1 MFTIDPNPACWR
13 GFVRPLAGSSGIVAD
28 LPTQSDF
35 QDFEAW
41 AGRDVLAPGGDR
53 LGAVDQIFL
62 DEATGTPEWVLV
74 ALDDGA
80 VFVPLAG
87 ATVEERSIRVVQDAE
102 RVQAAPRPE
111 AGETLSVADKKRLYE
126 HYGLEYSRAESP
138 TVLPEGATT
147 EEQTPL
153 HKEIG
158 APVSAPAEEAPTAE
172 APPQPV
178 AAEEPTA
185 AEEPK
190 AAEEPNAA
198 EEPTAAGEPKAA
210 EEPKPAAD
218 SMAPRNLSDAT
229 PSPLPPRKP
238 EVIPP
243 SGGSPHEVEESG
255 GSKLRTAIPIAL
267 AGAIAALI
275 AVLAW
280 RRKR

>member
-1 MFTIDPNPACWR
+1 
-13 GFVRPLAGSSGIVAD
+13 
-28 LPTQSDF
+28 
-35 QDFEAW
+35 
-41 AGRDVLAPGGDR
+41 VLGPGGDR

-74 ALDDGA
+74 TLDDGA
-80 VFVPLAG
+80 AFVPLVG
-87 ATVEERSIRVVQDAE
+87 ASVEEQSIRVDQDAE

-138 TVLPEGATT
+138 TVLPEGATPEEPRTEEPRT
-147 EEQTPL
+147 EEQRTEEQRPL
-153 HKEIG
+153 HKEVG
-158 APVSAPAEEAPTAE
+158 APVPAPAEQAP
-172 APPQPV
+172 
-178 AAEEPTA
+178 AAEKKT

-190 AAEEPNAA
+190 AAE
-198 EEPTAAGEPKAA
+198 

-238 EVIPP
+238 DMLPP
-243 SGGSPHEVEESG
+243 EGGFRYEVEESR

-267 AGAIAALI
+267 AGAIAGLI

>member
-1 MFTIDPNPACWR
+1 MRVTQGAM
-13 GFVRPLAGSSGIVAD
+13 AD

-35 QDFEAW
+35 QDFGAW
-41 AGRDVLAPGGDR
+41 AGRDVLAPDGDR

-74 ALDDGA
+74 SLDDGA

-87 ATVEERSIRVVQDAE
+87 ATVEERSIRVGQDAE
-102 RVQAAPRPE
+102 RVHTAPRPD
-111 AGETLSVADKKRLYE
+111 AGETLSVEDEKRLYE
-126 HYGLEYSRAESP
+126 HYGLDYSQEESSS
-138 TVLPEGATT
+138 VLPEGTAT
-147 EEQTPL
+147 EERPRLKQY
-153 HKEIG
+153 IG
-158 APVSAPAEEAPTAE
+158 APVAAPAEEEPTAE
-172 APPQPV
+172 APPQP
-178 AAEEPTA
+178 
-185 AEEPK
+185 
-190 AAEEPNAA
+190 
-198 EEPTAAGEPKAA
+198 AA
-210 EEPKPAAD
+210 EEPKPAEQPAAEASEPAPAAE

-238 EVIPP
+238 EVLPP
-243 SGGSPHEVEESG
+243 AGGFTYAVEESK

>member
-1 MFTIDPNPACWR
+1 M
-13 GFVRPLAGSSGIVAD
+13 AD

-74 ALDDGA
+74 TLDDGA
-80 VFVPLAG
+80 AFVPLAG
-87 ATVEERSIRVVQDAE
+87 ATVEARSIRVDQNAE

-111 AGETLSVADKKRLYE
+111 AGETLSVRDEKRLYE
-126 HYGLEYSRAESP
+126 HYGLEYSQAESSS
-138 TVLPEGATT
+138 VLPEGATT
-147 EEQTPL
+147 EEERPRL
-153 HKEIG
+153 RKYIG
-158 APVSAPAEEAPTAE
+158 APVAAPAEEEPTAE
-172 APPQPV
+172 APPEPA
-178 AAEEPTA
+178 AAEEPEA
-185 AEEPK
+185 ADEPK
-190 AAEEPNAA
+190 AA
-198 EEPTAAGEPKAA
+198 T

-238 EVIPP
+238 DVLPP
-243 SGGSPHEVEESG
+243 EGGFRYDVEESR

-267 AGAIAALI
+267 AGAIAGLI

-280 RRKR
+280 RRKN

>member
-1 MFTIDPNPACWR
+1 
-13 GFVRPLAGSSGIVAD
+13 VAD

-41 AGRDVLAPGGDR
+41 AGRDVLGPDGDR

-74 ALDDGA
+74 TLDDGA
-80 VFVPLAG
+80 AFVPLAG
-87 ATVEERSIRVVQDAE
+87 ATVEEQSIRVDQDAE
-102 RVQAAPRPE
+102 RVRAAPRPE

-147 EEQTPL
+147 EEQRPL
-153 HKEIG
+153 HKEVG
-158 APVSAPAEEAPTAE
+158 APVPAPAEQAP
-172 APPQPV
+172 
-178 AAEEPTA
+178 AAETT

-190 AAEEPNAA
+190 AAEEEPKPAA
-198 EEPTAAGEPKAA
+198 E

-218 SMAPRNLSDAT
+218 EEPKPAADEEPKPAADEEPKPAANSMAPRNLSDAT

-238 EVIPP
+238 DMLPRE
-243 SGGSPHEVEESG
+243 GGFRDEVEESR

-267 AGAIAALI
+267 GGAIAGLI